1 MKGEKGDTGLPGF
14 DGMAGAPGQKV
25 PYLSAI
31 LALVVLGFVFY
42 VFVLVLVFVQLYCW
56 IVTTRFVSM
65 CETFLRTLV
74 HWYIR
79 TFSRNTVVVM
89 LLVVPALSIS
99 VVTG

>member
-1 MKGEKGDTGLPGF
+1 MRGEKGDTGLPGF

-65 CETFLRTLV
+65 CETFLRTLDFCLV
-74 HWYIR
+74 EIQ
-79 TFSRNTVVVM
+79 
-89 LLVVPALSIS
+89 LLLCCWLSLHCQYLS
-99 VVTG
+99 

>member
-25 PYLSAI
+25 LYLSAI

-42 VFVLVLVFVQLYCW
+42 VFVLVHVFVQLYCW
-56 IVTTRFVSM
+56 IVTSRFVSM
-65 CETFLRTLV
+65 CEIFLRILDL
-74 HWYIR
+74 
-79 TFSRNTVVVM
+79 FSRNTVVVM
-89 LLVVPALSIS
+89 LLVVPALSIA